1 MRHFVRSKTIERSN
15 VKKIVPSPATA
26 DLGPHTLSVAQ
37 LQRLDR
43 DSTLWMNVPQH
54 SPRLD
59 APDLCAIVLAG
70 GEGKRL
76 RPFVQRLRGD
86 DLPKQ
91 YVKLAGERS
100 LLETTLSRV
109 ERLIRPERV
118 FVVSNSHH
126 LKYPEARRQI
136 SERPRGTGI
145 LQPVNKDTGA
155 GIFVSLMH
163 VLKRYPEAVVAIF
176 PSDHFV
182 EKDELFM
189 DYVYLAH
196 YAVQRHPLRLVLLG
210 AHPTQPD
217 PDYGYILP
225 GERLKS
231 LSPFNIHK
239 VSGFMEKPPVEAARA
254 LIRRGTLWNTM
265 VVVARGKIL
274 LGLLQKKFSAA
285 YSAFE
290 QVYRYIGSPFERAS
304 VLEAYARVEPMN
316 FSKDFLEELC
326 RNQPSRL
333 LALALKGV
341 LWSDLGCES
350 RVRQTQAHIG
360 GVI

>member
-1 MRHFVRSKTIERSN
+1 
-15 VKKIVPSPATA
+15 
-26 DLGPHTLSVAQ
+26 
-37 LQRLDR
+37 
-43 DSTLWMNVPQH
+43 
-54 SPRLD
+54 
-59 APDLCAIVLAG
+59 
-70 GEGKRL
+70 
-76 RPFVQRLRGD
+76 
-86 DLPKQ
+86 
-91 YVKLAGERS
+91 
-100 LLETTLSRV
+100 
-109 ERLIRPERV
+109 
-118 FVVSNSHH
+118 
-126 LKYPEARRQI
+126 
-136 SERPRGTGI
+136 
-145 LQPVNKDTGA
+145 
-155 GIFVSLMH
+155 
-163 VLKRYPEAVVAIF
+163 
-176 PSDHFV
+176 
-182 EKDELFM
+182 
-189 DYVYLAH
+189 
-196 YAVQRHPLRLVLLG
+196 
-210 AHPTQPD
+210 
-217 PDYGYILP
+217 
-225 GERLKS
+225 
-231 LSPFNIHK
+231 
-239 VSGFMEKPPVEAARA
+239 MEKPPVEAARA

>member
-1 MRHFVRSKTIERSN
+1 MRHFVRSKAIDPSN
-15 VKKIVPSPATA
+15 IVPSPAA
-26 DLGPHTLSVAQ
+26 ANLGPHTLSAAKAQ
-37 LQRLDR
+37 RVDPY
-43 DSTLWMNVPQH
+43 STLRMSVSQH
-54 SPRLD
+54 SPMLD
-59 APDLCAIVLAG
+59 TPDLCAIVLAG

-100 LLETTLSRV
+100 LLETTLGRV

-136 SERPRGTGI
+136 AERPHGTVI
-145 LQPVNKDTGA
+145 LQPANKDTGA

-163 VLKRYPEAVVAIF
+163 VLKRYPEAGVAIF

-182 EKDELFM
+182 ENDALFIEH
-189 DYVYLAH
+189 VYLAH

-210 AHPTQPD
+210 AHPNQPD

-231 LSPFNIHK
+231 LSPFDLHQ
-239 VSGFMEKPPVEAARA
+239 VTGFVEKPRVEAAWA
-254 LIRRGTLWNTM
+254 LIRKGALWNTM
-265 VVVARGKIL
+265 VIVARGKIL
-274 LGLLQKKFSAA
+274 VGLLRKKFSAA

-290 QVYRYIGSPFERAS
+290 RVYRYIGSPFERAT
-304 VLEAYARVEPMN
+304 VQEAYTRMEPMN

-326 RNQPSRL
+326 RDQPSRL

-360 GVI
+360 GGI